1 MADYI
6 IEANR
11 ELARVVFRDIARL
24 ARELCKVLLA
34 IFGIATLIFLVA
46 QKLRHSSEMP
56 TVADG
61 TIDDM
66 APQLFLVYKLS
77 KYPPSPPIHFKSPPP
92 PIRFKYPESQ
102 MRPEDM
108 KPVAYWIDFDDP
120 RHRPRTQVKSEPK

>member
-11 ELARVVFRDIARL
+11 ELARVLFRDIARL

-34 IFGIATLIFLVA
+34 IFGIAILIFLVA

-66 APQLFLVYKLS
+66 APQLFLVFRLS
-77 KYPPSPPIHFKSPPP
+77 KYPSSPPIHFK
-92 PIRFKYPESQ
+92 YPESR

-120 RHRPRTQVKSEPK
+120 RHRPRTQAKSEPK